1 MFLPGEFHGQRS
13 LGELQTIELA
23 MTEQLTL
30 SLLFFMILL
39 LNISIT
45 YMKRSFFYLTRVK
58 RYFLSAYTGDV
69 QGGETKWGTGR
80 RRLRIILPSLTLPG
94 SLVTWGKGEGTSTSR
109 VEPHPNRNAYS
120 FIKVIKLH
128 NLLKYCKAVFCSD
141 CLFTPAILHKLH

>member
-69 QGGETKWGTGR
+69 QGGETESGELEGGGSESSYP
-80 RRLRIILPSLTLPG
+80 PSPSPEAWLPG
-94 SLVTWGKGEGTSTSR
+94 ERER
-109 VEPHPNRNAYS
+109 VYLP
-120 FIKVIKLH
+120 LG
-128 NLLKYCKAVFCSD
+128 
-141 CLFTPAILHKLH
+141 